1 MQVPERDSTRDW
13 ELPEA
18 ARPPLLG
25 ELVARIDEALA
36 TARASEAAVMTVGE
50 AAIEAAEQARKAAE
64 LAERASAA
72 LLERADRAPEPISMP
87 KAPQP
92 DDTRLRDFSAR
103 ADRLA
108 ERLKQLQKTPE
119 IPPVWGGPTPD
130 PVLPGDP
137 A

>member
-1 MQVPERDSTRDW
+1 MDVPERDSTRDW
-13 ELPEA
+13 ELPDD

-72 LLERADRAPEPISMP
+72 LLERTDRAPAPGAMP
-87 KAPQP
+87 KAP
-92 DDTRLRDFSAR
+92 DDTGLRDFSAR

-119 IPPVWGGPTPD
+119 IPPVWGGPSPE
-130 PVLPGDP
+130 PVVPADP